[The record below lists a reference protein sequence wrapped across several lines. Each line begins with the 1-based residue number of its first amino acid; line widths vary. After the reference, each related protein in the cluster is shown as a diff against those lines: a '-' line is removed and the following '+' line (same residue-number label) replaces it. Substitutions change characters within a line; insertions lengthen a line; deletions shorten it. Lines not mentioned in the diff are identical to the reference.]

1 MTPKKQCGGGQI
13 GGAELKLDLGNITYL
28 FFRLFPII
36 LPTYFI
42 LSSIFSMDVK
52 GVIYLAGL
60 MFAVILAILG
70 ENSIP
75 ASPDTSYYCNT
86 ITLSNGHPLSKKI
99 PLSQVVYIYTFC
111 YLVFII
117 GWYNLWL
124 QNVVTVILLGILVI
138 ADIFWNLFVGKCTTV
153 MGIGAAMVI
162 GGGMGS
168 LWAYLIDQ
176 SGAVNLQYFNGLSNR
191 TVCMRPSQQYY
202 TCQDTSTV

>member
-1 MTPKKQCGGGQI
+1 MKSNQTGGN
-13 GGAELKLDLGNITYL
+13 AKLNLNVENITYL

-42 LSSIFSMDVK
+42 LSSVFSMDVK

-70 ENSIP
+70 DGSVPSAQNQ
-75 ASPDTSYYCNT
+75 TYYCTT
-86 ITLSNGHPLSKKI
+86 ITLSNNQPISKNI

-111 YLVFII
+111 YLVYII
-117 GWYNLWL
+117 GTYDLWI
-124 QNVVTVILLGILVI
+124 QNVVTIILFGLLVI
-138 ADIFWNLFVGKCTTV
+138 ADIFWNLFVGQCSTI
-153 MGIGAAMVI
+153 MGLFAALVI

-168 LWAYLIDQ
+168 LWAYLIDY
-176 SGAVNLQYFNGLSNR
+176 SGAVNLQYFNGMSNR

-202 TCQDTSTV
+202 QCSDTSQK